1 MNFQDLLDDAQEE
14 AGDAAAALRV
24 CLATR
29 TVDGVEAPPNQVLV
43 MNIAMIR
50 VDDENRE
57 VGFIAVDPDATGD
70 DTFTIAAAM
79 HMLDERPEIADFEL
93 ICLKEH
99 RHLPD
104 GTDAEMVCAI
114 GGSLT
119 HHGEELWLLLEPMS
133 QWLPPEALN

>member
-1 MNFQDLLDDAQEE
+1 MNFQDLLDDAREE
-14 AGDAAAALRV
+14 GDADGVLRV

-57 VGFIAVDPDATGD
+57 VGFIAVDPDASGD
-70 DTFTIAAAM
+70 ETFTIAAAR
-79 HMLDERPEIADFEL
+79 HMLDERPEIAEYGL
-93 ICLKEH
+93 VCLKEH
-99 RHLPD
+99 QHFPD
-104 GTDAEMVCAI
+104 GSDAEAVCPI
-114 GGSLT
+114 GGT
-119 HHGEELWLLLEPMS
+119 MTYRGEALWLLLEPMS